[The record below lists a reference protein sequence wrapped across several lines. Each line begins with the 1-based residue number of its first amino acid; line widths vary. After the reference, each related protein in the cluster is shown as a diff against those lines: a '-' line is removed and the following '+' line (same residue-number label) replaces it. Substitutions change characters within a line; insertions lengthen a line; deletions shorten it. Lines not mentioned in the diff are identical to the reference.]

1 MPRYD
6 GTPSMEAAVRD
17 MEELLR
23 RERDNAQQVAQ
34 AMDKVLDGL
43 ERIKLAAGMP
53 TKARRGNSGPLR
65 YVGMTVIE
73 AIETY
78 LDSVGEPQTRD
89 EIIDDMLDG
98 GAVIARQRPE
108 LEVNKSIDYWL
119 LSEDE
124 KRKKYRKRKIKI
136 VPPRLKEFPDGK
148 LGRAN
153 WPRHKQRAE
162 G

>member
-1 MPRYD
+1 MSRQD
-6 GTPSMEAAVRD
+6 APSIDAAVREL
-17 MEELLR
+17 EELLR
-23 RERDNAQQVAQ
+23 RERENAQQVAQ
-34 AMDKVLDGL
+34 AMDKILDGL

-53 TKARRGNSGPLR
+53 SRARRGDKGPLR

-78 LDSVGEPQTRD
+78 LEEVGEPQTR
-89 EIIDDMLDG
+89 EQIVDDMIDG
-98 GAVIARQRPE
+98 GAVLARQRPE

-136 VPPRLKEFPDGK
+136 VPPRLREYPDER
-148 LGRAN
+148 LGRTS
-153 WPRHKQRAE
+153 WPRQKH
-162 G
+162 

>member
-1 MPRYD
+1 MSRQD
-6 GTPSMEAAVRD
+6 APSIDAAVREL
-17 MEELLR
+17 EELLR
-23 RERDNAQQVAQ
+23 RERENAQQVAQ
-34 AMDKVLDGL
+34 AMDKILDGL

-53 TKARRGNSGPLR
+53 SRSRRGDKGPLR

-78 LDSVGEPQTRD
+78 LDEVGEPQTR
-89 EIIDDMLDG
+89 EQIVDDMIDG
-98 GAVIARQRPE
+98 GAVLARQRPE

-136 VPPRLKEFPDGK
+136 VPPRLREYSDEK
-148 LGRAN
+148 LGRTS
-153 WPRHKQRAE
+153 WPRQKH
-162 G
+162 

>member
-1 MPRYD
+1 MSRQD
-6 GTPSMEAAVRD
+6 APSIDAAVREL
-17 MEELLR
+17 EELLR
-23 RERDNAQQVAQ
+23 RERENAQQVAQ
-34 AMDKVLDGL
+34 AMDKILDGL

-53 TKARRGNSGPLR
+53 SRARRGDKGPLR

-78 LDSVGEPQTRD
+78 LDEVGEPQTRD
-89 EIIDDMLDG
+89 QIVDDMIDG
-98 GAVIARQRPE
+98 GAVLARQRPE

-136 VPPRLKEFPDGK
+136 VPPRLREYPDEK
-148 LGRAN
+148 LGRVS
-153 WPRHKQRAE
+153 WPRQKH
-162 G
+162 